1 MWLLEARTARGW
13 GCLLGRLGTP
23 RRAGWTSS
31 QPGQAEGRPGAQSFL
46 SQFPA
51 RASSGTGVLSSSPIH
66 PRTPLWASLSP
77 SEYKGRDLMR
87 SALGIPTSLSCSWQ
101 GCNQQ
106 QVSELPHQQGEPRPL
121 LPPPALEGGPRGPRG
136 QWEVGGERGLSLLG
150 CRLGE
155 WPQGWV
161 REAVCEYT
169 WLY

>member
-1 MWLLEARTARGW
+1 MGACVWLLEARTARGW

-23 RRAGWTSS
+23 RRAGWTRS

-77 SEYKGRDLMR
+77 SEYKSRDLMR

-101 GCNQQ
+101 GCSQQ

-121 LPPPALEGGPRGPRG
+121 LPPSSGGRPQRPQRTVGSGWGERAEPRWLQIGGMAAGVGEGGG
-136 QWEVGGERGLSLLG
+136 V
-150 CRLGE
+150 
-155 WPQGWV
+155 
-161 REAVCEYT
+161 
-169 WLY
+169 

>member
-13 GCLLGRLGTP
+13 GCLLGRLGTL

-87 SALGIPTSLSCSWQ
+87 SALGIPTSLSRSWQ
-101 GCNQQ
+101 GCSQQ
-106 QVSELPHQQGEPRPL
+106 QVSELPHQQGKPRPL
-121 LPPPALEGGPRGPRG
+121 LPTQL
-136 QWEVGGERGLSLLG
+136 W
-150 CRLGE
+150 
-155 WPQGWV
+155 
-161 REAVCEYT
+161 REAPEAPEDSGKWVGREG
-169 WLY
+169 